1 MLIVDIFLTVLFN
14 RNIYINKYS
23 DTVFITLFIVQ
34 TSFLKETIFW
44 EYLVFTFL
52 FDSIM

>member
-1 MLIVDIFLTVLFN
+1 MLIVDIFPIILFN

-34 TSFLKETIFW
+34 TSFLKETIFFGNTL
-44 EYLVFTFL
+44 YLRFFL
-52 FDSIM
+52 TS